1 MNSTNEYLDLKT
13 LLYNLVDDKSKFS
26 KMIYFLIIFNIGSM
40 VLESH
45 KPFRVKYYDLFRI
58 IELISVIIFTVE
70 YILRFLESFLRAG
83 DANKSFIHRF
93 KYLFSGFGIVDFL
106 SIIPFY
112 LPLLFTFNLLGLRL
126 LRLLRL
132 IRIFKLGKYSKP
144 IRTIIGILKESKPE
158 LLVTMFIA
166 FILLSVSSILIFY
179 SENAVQPDE
188 FSSILE
194 AFWWSLGTLTTVG
207 YEHANPIT
215 PLGKLLGGVIGAIGI
230 GFVALPTGIIS
241 SSLIDKVRKER
252 ERKMEHSCPHCGKR
266 H

>member
-1 MNSTNEYLDLKT
+1 
-13 LLYNLVDDKSKFS
+13 
-26 KMIYFLIIFNIGSM
+26 M

-45 KPFRVKYYDLFRI
+45 KPFRTEYYSIFRF
-58 IELISVIIFTVE
+58 IEWVMIVIFTCE
-70 YILRFLESFLRAG
+70 YLIRFLESFFRAG
-83 DANKSFIHRF
+83 DENKGFLHRF
-93 KYLFSGFGIVDFL
+93 KYLVSGYGIVDLL

-112 LPLLFTFNLLGLRL
+112 IPFFVTLNLLGLRM

-158 LLVTMFIA
+158 LLVTVFIA

-179 SENAVQPDE
+179 SENAVQPQE

-241 SSLIDKVRKER
+241 SSLIEKVRQER
-252 ERKMEHSCPHCGKR
+252 EKKKRYICPKCGQQ